1 MMSGKK
7 GIVFLLA
14 ALMALVTAS
23 AVVSDGSDAS
33 PGMATGSAGEFK
45 DGKDGTITFLVNNDT
60 GGEIEATFKVYVDI
74 AYGDITESTA
84 ANVTMTQTLADG
96 QNTVK
101 ISFSMGDGDHTV
113 TVTASSDDA
122 TFDTGANHFTLNI
135 SVAKS
140 IWSNVTT
147 YLALIA
153 IVLIVIIA
161 AFYYIR
167 TKPKA
172 APSTTFTELEEK
184 KKAEK
189 PEEPAR
195 KSVGT
200 ERRRYNSKANDS
212 AAKTEESKP
221 APVQVEEKKK
231 AASFTELEEEKKT
244 SKPSDSS
251 KKIKYVSS
259 RRK

>member
-122 TFDTGANHFTLNI
+122 TFDAGANHFTLNI

-231 AASFTELEEEKKT
+231 AASFTELEEEKKP

>member
-7 GIVFLLA
+7 GIVFLLV

-122 TFDTGANHFTLNI
+122 TFDAGANHFTLNI

-153 IVLIVIIA
+153 IVLIVVIA

-231 AASFTELEEEKKT
+231 VASFTELEEEKKT

>member
-45 DGKDGTITFLVNNDT
+45 DGKERNITCLVNNDT

-122 TFDTGANHFTLNI
+122 TFDAGANHFTLNI

-189 PEEPAR
+189 PEEAAR
-195 KSVGT
+195 KSVGC
-200 ERRRYNSKANDS
+200 EWRWDYRLAD
-212 AAKTEESKP
+212 AAAAQTEESKP

>member
-122 TFDTGANHFTLNI
+122 TFDAGANHFTLNI

-200 ERRRYNSKANDS
+200 ERRRYNSKPNDS

>member
-33 PGMATGSAGEFK
+33 PGMATGSAGQFK

-122 TFDTGANHFTLNI
+122 TFDAGANHFTLNI

>member
-84 ANVTMTQTLADG
+84 ANVTITQTLADG

-122 TFDTGANHFTLNI
+122 TFDAGANHFTLNI

-153 IVLIVIIA
+153 IVLIVVIA

>member
-60 GGEIEATFKVYVDI
+60 GGEIEATFKVYIDI

-122 TFDTGANHFTLNI
+122 TFDAGANHFTLNI

-153 IVLIVIIA
+153 IVLIVVIA

>member
-122 TFDTGANHFTLNI
+122 TFDAGANHFTLNI

-153 IVLIVIIA
+153 IVLIVVIA

-189 PEEPAR
+189 PEEPDR

>member
-101 ISFSMGDGDHTV
+101 ISFSMGDGDHT
-113 TVTASSDDA
+113 DA
-122 TFDTGANHFTLNI
+122 TFDAGANHFTLNI

-153 IVLIVIIA
+153 IILIVVIA

>member
-122 TFDTGANHFTLNI
+122 TFDAGANHFTLNI

-259 RRK
+259 RRN

>member
-60 GGEIEATFKVYVDI
+60 GGEIEATFKVYIYI

-122 TFDTGANHFTLNI
+122 TFDAGANHFTLNI

-153 IVLIVIIA
+153 IVLIVVIA

>member
-122 TFDTGANHFTLNI
+122 TFDAGANHFTLNI

-153 IVLIVIIA
+153 IVLIVVIA

-172 APSTTFTELEEK
+172 AHSTTFTELEEK

>member
-14 ALMALVTAS
+14 ALMALVTA
-23 AVVSDGSDAS
+23 SDAS

-122 TFDTGANHFTLNI
+122 TFDAGANHFTLNI

-153 IVLIVIIA
+153 IVLIA

>member
-33 PGMATGSAGEFK
+33 PVMAAGSGGEFK
-45 DGKDGTITFLVNNDT
+45 DGKDGTRTFLVNNDT

-122 TFDTGANHFTLNI
+122 TFDAGANHFTLNI

-153 IVLIVIIA
+153 IVLIVVIA

>member
-122 TFDTGANHFTLNI
+122 TFDAGANHFTLNI

-189 PEEPAR
+189 PEDPAR

-200 ERRRYNSKANDS
+200 ERRRYNRKANDS

>member
-84 ANVTMTQTLADG
+84 ANVTMTQTLADD

-122 TFDTGANHFTLNI
+122 TFDAGANHFTLNI

>member
-23 AVVSDGSDAS
+23 AVISDGSDAS

-122 TFDTGANHFTLNI
+122 TFDAGANHFTLNI

>member
-122 TFDTGANHFTLNI
+122 TFDAGANHFTLNI

-153 IVLIVIIA
+153 IILIVVIA

>member
-60 GGEIEATFKVYVDI
+60 GGEIEATFKVYIDI

-122 TFDTGANHFTLNI
+122 TFDAGANHFTLNI

>member
-122 TFDTGANHFTLNI
+122 TFDAGANHFTLNI
-135 SVAKS
+135 SVTKS

-153 IVLIVIIA
+153 IVLIVVIA

>member
-84 ANVTMTQTLADG
+84 ANVMMTQTLADG

-122 TFDTGANHFTLNI
+122 TFDAGANHFTLNI

-153 IVLIVIIA
+153 IVLIVVIA

>member
-1 MMSGKK
+1 MSGKK

-122 TFDTGANHFTLNI
+122 TFDAGANHFTLNI

>member
-122 TFDTGANHFTLNI
+122 AFDAGANHFTLNI

-153 IVLIVIIA
+153 IILIVVIA

>member
-1 MMSGKK
+1 MSGKK

-113 TVTASSDDA
+113 TVTASSNDA
-122 TFDTGANHFTLNI
+122 TFDAGANHFTLNI

-153 IVLIVIIA
+153 IILIVVIA

>member
-1 MMSGKK
+1 MMSEKK

-14 ALMALVTAS
+14 ALMALVTVS

-122 TFDTGANHFTLNI
+122 TFDAGANHFTLNI
-135 SVAKS
+135 SVDKS

-153 IVLIVIIA
+153 IVLIVVIA

-172 APSTTFTELEEK
+172 APSTPFTELEE

>member
-113 TVTASSDDA
+113 TVTASSNDA
-122 TFDTGANHFTLNI
+122 TFDAGANHFTLNI

-153 IVLIVIIA
+153 IILIVVIA

>member
-122 TFDTGANHFTLNI
+122 TFDAGANHFPLNI

>member
-122 TFDTGANHFTLNI
+122 TFDAGANHFTLNI

-184 KKAEK
+184 KKAEA
-189 PEEPAR
+189 E
-195 KSVGT
+195 
-200 ERRRYNSKANDS
+200 
-212 AAKTEESKP
+212 
-221 APVQVEEKKK
+221 
-231 AASFTELEEEKKT
+231 
-244 SKPSDSS
+244 
-251 KKIKYVSS
+251 
-259 RRK
+259 

>member
-60 GGEIEATFKVYVDI
+60 GGEIEATFKVYIDI
-74 AYGDITESTA
+74 AYGDIIESTA

-122 TFDTGANHFTLNI
+122 TFDAGANHFTLNI

-153 IVLIVIIA
+153 IVLIVVIA

-167 TKPKA
+167 TKPNA

-231 AASFTELEEEKKT
+231 AASFTELGEEKKT

>member
-122 TFDTGANHFTLNI
+122 TFDAGANHFTLNI

-153 IVLIVIIA
+153 IVLIVVIA

-172 APSTTFTELEEK
+172 APSTTFTELEE

>member
-122 TFDTGANHFTLNI
+122 TFDAGANHFTLNI

-153 IVLIVIIA
+153 IVLIVVIA

-184 KKAEK
+184 KTEK

-221 APVQVEEKKK
+221 APVQVEEKK

>member
-33 PGMATGSAGEFK
+33 PGIATGSAGEFK

-60 GGEIEATFKVYVDI
+60 GGEIEATIKVYVDI
-74 AYGDITESTA
+74 AYGDTTESTA
-84 ANVTMTQTLADG
+84 AKVTMTQTLADG

-122 TFDTGANHFTLNI
+122 TFDAGANHFTLNI

>member
-122 TFDTGANHFTLNI
+122 TFDAGANHFTLNI

>member
-122 TFDTGANHFTLNI
+122 TFDAGANHFTLNI

-184 KKAEK
+184 KKADK

>member
-122 TFDTGANHFTLNI
+122 TFDAGANHFTLNI

-172 APSTTFTELEEK
+172 ATSTTFTELEEK
-184 KKAEK
+184 KTAEK

>member
-7 GIVFLLA
+7 GIVFLLV

-122 TFDTGANHFTLNI
+122 TFDAGANHFTLNI

>member
-122 TFDTGANHFTLNI
+122 TFDAGANHFTLNI

-153 IVLIVIIA
+153 IVLIVVIA

-172 APSTTFTELEEK
+172 APSTTFTELEKK

>member
-7 GIVFLLA
+7 GIVFLLT

-122 TFDTGANHFTLNI
+122 TFDAGANHFTLNI

>member
-33 PGMATGSAGEFK
+33 PGMATGSAGAFK

-122 TFDTGANHFTLNI
+122 TFDAGANHFTLNI

>member
-101 ISFSMGDGDHTV
+101 ISFSMGDGDPTV

-122 TFDTGANHFTLNI
+122 TFDAGANHFTLNI

-153 IVLIVIIA
+153 IVLIVVIA